1 MTALTRKLLRDLWGI
16 RSQALA
22 ISLVMASGI
31 ALFVMSRG
39 NFSSL
44 RLTQQTYYRDYHFAE
59 VFANAKRVPQRRE
72 EEIREIPGVRQVQTR
87 TVADVVLDV
96 PGMEQ
101 PARGRLISLPDSG
114 ERPELNDLALRS
126 GRWIDPAR
134 PEEVLAN
141 QAFVAAHGFEPGD
154 QVTAVINGRRKA
166 LVIVGV
172 VMSPEYVYTIGAG
185 ELFPDPRRFG
195 ILWMARRPLASAF
208 DMEGGFNDVA
218 LTLDPGTQPEA
229 VIAEL
234 DRLLAPFGG
243 VGAIPRALQLSHW
256 YLEGELGQLQNMA
269 LIIPTIFL
277 GVAAFLLNVV
287 LRRIVAVQ
295 REQIAQLKALGY
307 DNRALALHY
316 LQWSASIAGLGALI
330 GVALGTWLSVQMLD
344 MYMAYF
350 EFPQLEYDFS
360 WANVLGALAFA
371 AGAAAIGA
379 VGAVRGAVAL
389 PPAEAM
395 RPQPPA
401 HYQRTVAERL
411 FGTAWL
417 SQPSR
422 IILRNLS
429 RARVRTALSILGIAF
444 SGAIMVVGS
453 AMMDSIDEILRLQF
467 DVAQRQDVTVT
478 FFEPASPAAY
488 HELQRYPGVL
498 EVEPMRATPA
508 RLRAGPRSRQVGI
521 TGLPAHAELYR
532 VVDADGRPITP
543 PPEGVLLSSVLADR
557 LAVRP
562 GDPLEVAVLEG
573 RRPVVDTVVAGTVDD
588 FVGTAAYMEI
598 GALRRLLREG
608 DVLSG
613 VTLAI
618 DSSQEQRLLERLK
631 ETPMVAGVGL
641 KQAVIDNFETYLADN
656 MNAFLFAQL
665 AFAMVI
671 AFGVIYNTAR
681 ISLSERNRELASL
694 RVMGFRRAEIAYIL
708 LGELALL
715 TLLSLPLG
723 IALGY
728 GLLAAAVNA
737 FETELYRIPLVMSSR
752 ALLVAISTVLASAS
766 ISALVVRRKL
776 DTLDLVAVLKTRE

>member
-1 MTALTRKLLRDLWGI
+1 
-16 RSQALA
+16 
-22 ISLVMASGI
+22 MA
-31 ALFVMSRG
+31 
-39 NFSSL
+39 
-44 RLTQQTYYRDYHFAE
+44 D
-59 VFANAKRVPQRRE
+59 RV
-72 EEIREIPGVRQVQTR
+72 
-87 TVADVVLDV
+87 
-96 PGMEQ
+96 
-101 PARGRLISLPDSG
+101 
-114 ERPELNDLALRS
+114 
-126 GRWIDPAR
+126 
-134 PEEVLAN
+134 
-141 QAFVAAHGFEPGD
+141 
-154 QVTAVINGRRKA
+154 
-166 LVIVGV
+166 
-172 VMSPEYVYTIGAG
+172 
-185 ELFPDPRRFG
+185 
-195 ILWMARRPLASAF
+195 F

-218 LTLDPGTQPEA
+218 LTLDPGAQPEA
-229 VIAEL
+229 AIAEL
-234 DRLLAPFGG
+234 DRLLDSFGG
-243 VGAIPRALQLSHW
+243 VGAIPRELQTSHW

-269 LIIPTIFL
+269 VIIPTIFL

-307 DNRALALHY
+307 GNRALALHY
-316 LQWSASIAGLGALI
+316 LQWSVAIALLGALI
-330 GVALGTWLSVQMLD
+330 GVALGVWLSVEMLEL
-344 MYMAYF
+344 YMAYF
-350 EFPQLEYDFS
+350 EFPRLEYDFS
-360 WANVLGALAFA
+360 WGNVLGALAFA

-379 VGAVRGAVAL
+379 FGAVRAAVGL

-401 HYQRTVAERL
+401 RYGRTLAERL
-411 FGTAWL
+411 FGTRWL

-422 IILRNLS
+422 IIVRNLS
-429 RARVRTALSILGIAF
+429 RNGARTGLSILGIAF

-467 DVAQRQDVTVT
+467 DLAQRQDVTVT
-478 FFEPASPAAY
+478 FFEPTSPSAY
-488 HELQRYPGVL
+488 YELERYPGVL
-498 EVEPMRATPA
+498 AVEPMRATPA

-521 TGLPAHAELYR
+521 TGLRADADLYR
-532 VVDADGRPITP
+532 VVDAEGRPIAP

-562 GDPLEVAVLEG
+562 GDALEVAILEG
-573 RRPVVDTVVAGTVDD
+573 RRPVVESLVAGTVDD

-618 DSSQEQRLLERLK
+618 DGGQEQRLLERLK
-631 ETPMVAGVGL
+631 DTPMVAGVGL
-641 KQAVIDNFETYLADN
+641 KQAVIDNFQTYLADN
-656 MNAFLFAQL
+656 MNTFLFAQL

-694 RVMGFRRAEIAYIL
+694 RVMGFRRGEIAYIL

-723 IALGY
+723 TALGY
-728 GLLAAAVNA
+728 GLLAAAVTA
-737 FETELYRIPLVMSSR
+737 FETELYRIPLVMSVR
-752 ALLVAISTVLASAS
+752 AVAVAVSTVMASAL
-766 ISALVVRRKL
+766 ISALVVRRRL